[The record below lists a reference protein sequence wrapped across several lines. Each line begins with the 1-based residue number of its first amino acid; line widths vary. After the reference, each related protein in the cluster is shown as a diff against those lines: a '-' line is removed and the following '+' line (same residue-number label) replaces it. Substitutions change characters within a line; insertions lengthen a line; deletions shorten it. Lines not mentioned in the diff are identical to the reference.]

1 VSRWMTWL
9 PISLKNAAKC
19 DKWYQLQNHSITES
33 LNANGAREKPFMG
46 HPRACRILSVEHVYK
61 KRKKLNARV
70 LCSYGRD
77 LSSFPIF
84 SEKQRGVRPAKVL
97 LLCDFN
103 SSQKPSCE
111 KRKEEKVRKCFFL
124 FSFYKNTTCVSTLKT
139 LLHAFVSIYRPE
151 YGRTTRRT

>member
-1 VSRWMTWL
+1 MTWL

-70 LCSYGRD
+70 LCSNGRD

-84 SEKQRGVRPAKVL
+84 FGKAKGGCGPRRCCFSAILILRRSLLVKKEKKKKYASAS
-97 LLCDFN
+97 F
-103 SSQKPSCE
+103 S
-111 KRKEEKVRKCFFL
+111 FL
-124 FSFYKNTTCVSTLKT
+124 FYKNTTCVSTLKT